1 MRIRSVLTEPA
12 LSGFDRDDQAAIR
25 SGAGPDGFLYVRAPF
40 TPGFSEVR
48 EAGAAVTVLL
58 VLKDGQVVVGDCPEV
73 QYSGAGGRAPV
84 FAFERA
90 LTEVRDHL
98 APFLTGLTV
107 DRFRDFAEEVDRM
120 VVHDRPLLTGGPVR
134 HLPGAAAR
142 RCVRPMRSNKPSPT
156 RRPPP
161 AA

>member
-40 TPGFSEVR
+40 TPGFS
-48 EAGAAVTVLL
+48 
-58 VLKDGQVVVGDCPEV
+58 PEV